1 MPKIEKTA
9 DIQTVITTF
18 EMTPG
23 TCQDLLE
30 ALQDA
35 YSGFISKQ
43 PGFIAAGL
51 HVNDAQTRIANY
63 SQWRR
68 REDFMAMLRS
78 AEMRE
83 RNRRINELCR
93 SFEPVMYDVAEV
105 FGA

>member
-1 MPKIEKTA
+1 MPLIAKS
-9 DIQTVITTF
+9 DSHQTVITTF

-23 TCQDLLE
+23 TCQDLLDLLT
-30 ALQDA
+30 AA
-35 YSGFISKQ
+35 YDEFISKQ

-68 REDFMAMLRS
+68 REDFQAMLRTP
-78 AEMRE
+78 EMRE

-93 SFEPVMYDVAEV
+93 SFEPVMYEVAAV
-105 FGA
+105 FD